1 MLLSELGLPP
11 KAYYALKSCGAKTV
25 ADLLRLPKN
34 RVQMVQGVGPL
45 TIKKIEFALRRIGL
59 EWTDKVADEPP
70 LTLRDKFAMAALP
83 KVIEIAGEIFAEEC
97 ASRAYEIAD
106 AMMAERK
113 R

>member
-1 MLLSELGLPP
+1 MLLSELKLPP
-11 KAYYALKSCGAKTV
+11 KAFNAVRSCGAVTV
-25 ADLLRLPKN
+25 ADLLKLPKS
-34 RVQMVQGVGPL
+34 RILMQPSVGPL